1 MTTESKAL
9 RGIFFGQTALKKN
22 KYGEPSRPPKTI
34 SVLGAGL
41 MGAGIAQVS
50 AVQGKYDVIVKDKDS
65 KGLFRGV
72 GQIYGNL
79 SGRVK
84 KKAMSSFDRD
94 KIMSNIR
101 GLTDDSP
108 MWKEH
113 MSKTD
118 LLVEAVFEDL
128 GVKHKVIEEME
139 QILPAHAIIATNTSA
154 IPIGDIAKGSKRP
167 ERVVGMHYFSPVDKM
182 PLLEI
187 IPHAGTDTDVL
198 AAAVQV
204 GLKQG
209 KTVISVK
216 DVPGFY
222 INRCLGPFLAEVMA
236 LTLSGVDLL
245 TMDKAMTSWG
255 MPVGPITL
263 ADEVGVDVANHLQY
277 NLKELGVRMATGSD
291 QNLMQEVV
299 DKGFLGKKTGKGF
312 YLHDGKNKKGPKV
325 VNPEIE
331 KRLKEVVKQPT
342 EKISVEEMQERVSHR
357 LINEAIMCLQD
368 GIIANPVDGDMGMVF
383 GIGFPPFKG
392 GPFRLIDTTGAQ
404 KFVDTMN
411 RYQEK
416 HGEQFAPAQ
425 LIVDMAKEGKKFH
438 P

>member
-1 MTTESKAL
+1 
-9 RGIFFGQTALKKN
+9 
-22 KYGEPSRPPKTI
+22 
-34 SVLGAGL
+34 
-41 MGAGIAQVS
+41 
-50 AVQGKYDVIVKDKDS
+50 VQGKYDVILKDKDA
-65 KGLFRGV
+65 KGLYRGV
-72 GQIYGNL
+72 GQIHANL
-79 SGRVK
+79 SSRVK

-94 KIMSNIR
+94 KMMSNIM

-108 MWKEH
+108 SWREH
-113 MSKTD
+113 LKRTD

-128 GVKHKVIEEME
+128 GVKHKVIGEME
-139 QILPAHAIIATNTSA
+139 SILPEHAIIATNTSA
-154 IPIGDIAKGSKRP
+154 IPIAEIAKGSKRP
-167 ERVVGMHYFSPVDKM
+167 ERVIGMHYFSPVDKM

-187 IPHAGTDTDVL
+187 IPHSGTDKDVL
-198 AAAVQV
+198 AAAMQV

-236 LTLSGVDLL
+236 LVLQGVPLPE
-245 TMDKAMTSWG
+245 MDKAMRTWG

-263 ADEVGVDVANHLQY
+263 ADEVGIDVANHLQY
-277 NLKELGVRMATGSD
+277 NLKELGVRMASGSD
-291 QNLMQEVV
+291 QNLMQVVV

-312 YLHDGKNKKGPKV
+312 YLHDAKNKKGPKV

-331 KRLKEVVKQPT
+331 AMLKQVVKPPA
-342 EKISVEEMQERVSHR
+342 ERIRVEEMQERVSHR
-357 LINEAIMCLQD
+357 LMNEAIMCLQD
-368 GIIANPVDGDMGMVF
+368 GIIANAVDGDMGMVF

-411 RYQEK
+411 RYRDI

-425 LIVDMAKEGKKFH
+425 LVVDMAKAGKKFH
-438 P
+438 S